1 MSKEI
6 IEGYRLSPQQKH
18 LWLLGQSQ
26 RSAVCAVSI
35 DGELNVARLR
45 QAIQQVVERV
55 EILRTRFKL
64 LLGMTIPV
72 QVISDDPDIE
82 FHTDQIDE
90 DEKIRAVLVAAVE
103 RKIDYERPPL
113 CADLISRS
121 SIQHILIISLP
132 AVTVDVPSFQHL
144 VSEIVTAY
152 AGNSPAEASE
162 PMQYADFAEWQNE
175 LLEGEAGSVAGQFW
189 KNQDLSD
196 VASLKFAFEKHEG
209 AETTFRPAAF
219 SFEIANVRIASP
231 STFLLACWQILIAR
245 LTGRSNPVAGVL
257 FDGRKFSELETA
269 IGLFST
275 FLPVRA
281 DLNNDLSFADLML
294 QVERNEHEAQRWQE
308 YFSWD
313 RFFPFCFEF
322 HKRAKMYSAG
332 DITFSL
338 TERDACI
345 DQFKLKL
352 VVEDYEDRFRASLQ
366 FDTSVFEIDDVRRVA
381 NQLKTLIEDA
391 SLSPNSALRDL
402 EMLSHEERQLV
413 LGEFNTHELPS
424 SIFAS
429 KCQTVV
435 ELFEA
440 QVLQNPDD
448 VALVCEAETLNRREL
463 NARANQ
469 LTHHLIK
476 LGVGPD
482 VPVGLCLERSVD
494 LIVALLGILKAGGAY
509 VPLDPGLPESRRS
522 MILEEAGA
530 RVLVSRAE
538 LSGGLHSQLDSI
550 VCLTANADVIAGEST
565 DNPAYKISDQNLAYV
580 IFTSGSTGRPKG
592 VAAEHRQIVNYTNAI
607 WETLDL
613 PPGSSF
619 ASVSTIAADL
629 GNTAIFPALCKAGT
643 LHLIAEDVSA
653 DPDRLAEYFKKHEI
667 DCLKIVPTH
676 LAALL
681 SAADPAA
688 ILPRRS
694 LVLGGEACTWNLVEK
709 VASLNPACAVLNHY
723 GPTEAT
729 VGALTNKVEKHLYKS
744 DTVPLGRPLANVRAY
759 ILDHR
764 MKPTPIGVP
773 GELHLGGSGLARGY
787 INRPDAT
794 AEKFLPNSFGNA
806 GDRLYKTGDL
816 ARYLP
821 DGKIEFL
828 GRVDHQLKIHGYRI
842 EPGEIERALLSRDEV
857 AACVVIGREDQ
868 PGDKRLV
875 AYVVR
880 RDGEKATASDL
891 RAFLVR
897 SLPEYM
903 VPSAFV
909 FFDRLPLTP
918 NGKLDRAALPAP
930 THSRADD
937 EQVYTPP
944 RNQIEETLAQIW
956 SSVLNVDH
964 IGVNDNFFE
973 LGGDSILSIQIIARA
988 NRAGIRLSPRQMFK
1002 HQTIADLAGV
1012 AGTAAVAM
1020 AQQQAVTGP
1029 VVLTPVQARFFDV
1042 TRHQPHHYNQSRL
1055 LEVHGTVDAA
1065 VFAKA
1070 VAKLLLHHDALHL
1083 RFVEKQDGWQGTIAA
1098 PDHDVPFE
1106 LVDLSGLSEAEQS
1119 RAVEANAARLHA
1131 SLNLQEGPLLRV
1143 ALFDRGP
1150 QRSSYLLIVVHHL
1163 AVDGVS
1169 WQILLEDLQ
1178 SLYQQLSEGQEPS
1191 LPSKTTSFQHWAERL
1206 REHASSQILRDEL
1219 SYWLSIGDHLPTRLP
1234 LDKAAGTN
1242 TIADA
1247 RTVSVS
1253 LDADDTRAVL
1263 QEIPVAYRT
1272 HINEVLLTALVRA
1285 FAPWTGSKSLLIDLE
1300 GHGRE
1305 EIFEGVD
1312 LSRTVGWFT
1321 TIFPVVLNC
1330 SEVESIIEDLRSMKE
1345 QLRLIPN
1352 RGIGYGVLRYG
1363 STDTDV
1369 VKQLEKLPQAE
1380 VRFNYLGQVDR
1391 VLAESSMFSVAPQS
1405 SGPNQN
1411 AGAQRAYLLNIIAT
1425 VSGGE
1430 LRLDWTYSASIHHKE
1445 TVECLAES
1453 FVEELRDLIARSRTG
1468 DKIDYSPSDFPRA
1481 KLSQDELNKVL
1492 AKLRG

>member
-18 LWLLGQSQ
+18 LWLLGQSE
-26 RSAVCAVSI
+26 RSATCVVRI
-35 DGELNVARLR
+35 EGELNPDLLQ
-45 QAIQQVVERV
+45 QAIRQVVERF
-55 EILRTRFKL
+55 EILRTTFKL
-64 LLGMTIPV
+64 LPGMTIPV
-72 QVISDDPDIE
+72 QIISDRPDFE
-82 FHTDQIDE
+82 FYTLAEQALI
-90 DEKIRAVLVAAVE
+90 E

-113 CADLISRS
+113 RVFLRPGSSVQHTLI
-121 SIQHILIISLP
+121 LSLP
-132 AVTVDVPSFQHL
+132 AVSIDVASFQYL
-144 VSEIVTAY
+144 VSEIAAAY
-152 AGNSPAEASE
+152 AGTPRTEE
-162 PMQYADFAEWQNE
+162 TMQYADFAEWQNE
-175 LLEGEAGSVAGQFW
+175 LLEDEAGSAARQFW

-196 VASLKFAFEKHEG
+196 VESVK
-209 AETTFRPAAF
+209 F
-219 SFEIANVRIASP
+219 SFEKQTGAFYPASLQLEISASTTERIKAVTNRP
-231 STFLLACWQILIAR
+231 SAFLLACWQILLAR
-245 LTGRSNPVAGVL
+245 HTGSSNPVAGVL
-257 FDGRKFSELETA
+257 FDGRKFSELENA
-269 IGLFST
+269 VGLFST
-275 FLPVRA
+275 FLPIRA
-281 DLNNDLSFADLML
+281 DLSNDLTFENLMQ
-294 QVERNEHEAQRWQE
+294 QVAAIEHEAQRWQE

-313 RFFPFCFEF
+313 QIASNNRFFPFCFEF
-322 HKRAKMYSAG
+322 HKRAELLSAG
-332 DITFSL
+332 DVKFSL
-338 TERDACI
+338 YERDACI
-345 DQFKLKL
+345 DRFKLKF
-352 VVEDYEDRFRASLQ
+352 VVNDCDDRFRASLQ
-366 FDTSVFEIDDVRRVA
+366 FDANVFEVPDVELLV

-391 SLSPNSALRDL
+391 SHRPDIAAADL
-402 EMLSHEERQLV
+402 EMLSDDERQLV
-413 LGEFNTHELPS
+413 LCEFNPPERSVPTE
-424 SIFAS
+424 
-429 KCQTVV
+429 TVT

-440 QVLQNPDD
+440 QVLQSPDD

-469 LTHHLIK
+469 LAHHLMK

-494 LIVALLGILKAGGAY
+494 LIVGLLGILKAGGAY
-509 VPLDPGLPESRRS
+509 VPLDPGLPQSRRS
-522 MILEEAGA
+522 MILEEAGV

-538 LSGGLHSQLDSI
+538 LSADLHSQL
-550 VCLTANADVIAGEST
+550 VCLTTDADVIAGEST
-565 DNPAYKISDQNLAYV
+565 ENPASKISDQNLAYV

-592 VAAEHRQIVNYTNAI
+592 VAVEHRQIVNYITGI

-613 PPGSSF
+613 PAGSSF

-629 GNTAIFPALCKAGT
+629 GNTAVFPALCKGGT
-643 LHLIAEDVSA
+643 LHLIAEEDAA
-653 DPDRLAEYFKKHEI
+653 DPDRLAEYFKKDQI

-688 ILPRRS
+688 LLPRRR
-694 LVLGGEACTWNLVEK
+694 LVLGGEACPWSLVEK
-709 VASLNPACAVLNHY
+709 IAALKPDCTVLNHY

-729 VGALTNKVEKHLYKS
+729 VGAVINKVQDHLYTS
-744 DTVPLGRPLANVRAY
+744 ETVPLGRPLMNVRAY

-764 MKPTPIGVP
+764 MQPAPIGVP
-773 GELHLGGSGLARGY
+773 GELHLAGSGLARGY
-787 INRPDAT
+787 INRPDGT
-794 AEKFLPNSFGNA
+794 AEKFVPNPFGNA

-828 GRVDHQLKIHGYRI
+828 GRVDHQLKIRGYRI
-842 EPGEIERALLSRDEV
+842 EPGEIERALLSRKEV

-880 RDGEKATASDL
+880 RDGEKMGASEL
-891 RAFLVR
+891 RAFLIR

-918 NGKLDRAALPAP
+918 NGKVDRAALPAP
-930 THSRADD
+930 AHSRPD
-937 EQVYTPP
+937 EKVYAPP
-944 RNQIEETLAQIW
+944 RNPVEEALAQIW
-956 SSVLNVDH
+956 SGVLNVDR
-964 IGVNDNFFE
+964 ISVNDNFFE
-973 LGGDSILSIQIIARA
+973 LGGDSILIIQIVARA
-988 NRAGIRLSPRQMFK
+988 NRAGIRLSPRQMFQ
-1002 HQTIADLAGV
+1002 HQTIAELAAV
-1012 AGTAAVAM
+1012 AGTATVAT
-1020 AQQQAVTGP
+1020 AQQEAVTGR
-1029 VVLTPVQARFFDV
+1029 VLLTPVQARFFEV
-1042 TRHQPHHYNQSRL
+1042 TRHEPHHYNQAVL
-1055 LEVHGTVDAA
+1055 LEVHGKADAPR
-1065 VFAKA
+1065 FAKA
-1070 VAKLLLHHDALHL
+1070 IEKLLLHHDALRL
-1083 RFVEKQDGWQGTIAA
+1083 RFVDGHDGWQANIVA
-1098 PDHDVPFE
+1098 PDHDAPFE
-1106 LVDLSGLSEAEQS
+1106 VVDFSTLDEAEQS
-1119 RAVEANAARLHA
+1119 RAVETNAARLHA
-1131 SLNLQEGPLLRV
+1131 SLNLQDGPLMRV

-1150 QRSSYLLIVVHHL
+1150 QRSSYLLIVIHHL

-1178 SLYQQLSEGQEPS
+1178 SLYQQLS
-1191 LPSKTTSFQHWAERL
+1191 LPAKTTSFKHWAEL
-1206 REHASSQILRDEL
+1206 VSDHARSAILRNEL
-1219 SYWLSIGDHLPTRLP
+1219 PYWLAIGDHLPTRLQS
-1234 LDKAAGTN
+1234 DKAGGSN
-1242 TIADA
+1242 TVAEA

-1253 LDADDTRAVL
+1253 LNADDTRAVL
-1263 QEIPVAYRT
+1263 QEVPVAYST

-1321 TIFPVVLNC
+1321 TIFPVVLN
-1330 SEVESIIEDLRSMKE
+1330 SSDAESIIEDLRSMKE

-1352 RGIGYGVLRYG
+1352 CGLGFGMLRYG
-1363 STDTDV
+1363 SV
-1369 VKQLEKLPQAE
+1369 GSELEKLPQAE

-1405 SGPNQN
+1405 SGPTQS
-1411 AGAQRAYLLNIIAT
+1411 AGAQRQYLLNIIAM

-1430 LRLDWTYSASIHHKE
+1430 LRLDWTYSTSIHHKE
-1445 TVECLAES
+1445 TVERLAQS